1 MEIAEEGR
9 GVNLGAL
16 LKSGTFSDLQLSC
29 EGRDFAVHKA
39 ILCSQSRVISAEC
52 EGNFEESRTNVI
64 KIEEFNAETVH
75 AMLEFLYCG
84 DYSVTPSHNESKYLD
99 PRLDVSAQ
107 AGENGDEV
115 SRMNE
120 FFDSVA
126 AVTKQRLSTHLYAN
140 AIGDYYD
147 IQPLCTLARSKVK
160 REFEE
165 HWHLDN
171 FTHLLRETCQTRKT
185 GDIEFHRLLGQIAV
199 EHPDDSAWLE
209 AVEAEG
215 LDIPLSVT
223 TSFVGS
229 CIDRVRHLDR
239 KLRDQALTIDVLEGE
254 LMKERNPP
262 PWLRRRPE

>member
-1 MEIAEEGR
+1 
-9 GVNLGAL
+9 
-16 LKSGTFSDLQLSC
+16 
-29 EGRDFAVHKA
+29 
-39 ILCSQSRVISAEC
+39 
-52 EGNFEESRTNVI
+52 
-64 KIEEFNAETVH
+64 
-75 AMLEFLYCG
+75 
-84 DYSVTPSHNESKYLD
+84 
-99 PRLDVSAQ
+99 
-107 AGENGDEV
+107 
-115 SRMNE
+115 MNE

-185 GDIEFHRLLGQIAV
+185 GDIEFHRLLGHIAV

-239 KLRDQALTIDVLEGE
+239 KLRDQALTIDVLKGE